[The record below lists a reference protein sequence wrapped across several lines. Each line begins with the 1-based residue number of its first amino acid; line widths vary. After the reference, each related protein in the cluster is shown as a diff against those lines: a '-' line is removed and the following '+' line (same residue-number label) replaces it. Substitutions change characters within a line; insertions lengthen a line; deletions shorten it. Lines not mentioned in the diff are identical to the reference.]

1 MFELSNKGYKLLVAH
16 CSRAHAG
23 MLPQL
28 AMLVARRSFF
38 NFSFDG
44 LAGNKEPLAWTRP
57 PEPRLF
63 ASKRTGGV
71 GDAHAEHR
79 PALRSLKLGAPT
91 ANIIAT
97 ASSVNTVTLHSVS
110 GGVYT
115 HKVPLR
121 PGDNVTVG
129 DVGTLVKI
137 DTLFTWN
144 YDIFFAGARGQTRR
158 SRRMARS
165 DTTLRGP
172 LQRSP
177 LPGAPPQFWG
187 KHGRIPAP
195 PRRLGFS
202 LLHRTSSATSGGMC
216 ARARAAAG
224 GGGRR
229 KLQRGKKVW
238 RG

>member
-1 MFELSNKGYKLLVAH
+1 VFELTNKGYKLLVAH

-28 AMLVARRSFF
+28 AFLVARRSFF

-44 LAGNKEPLAWTRP
+44 LVGNKEPLAWTRP

-71 GDAHAEHR
+71 GDALAEHR

-115 HKVPLR
+115 HKAPLR

-137 DTLFTWN
+137 ETLFTWN
-144 YDIFFAGARGQTRR
+144 DDIFFAGRAWSNTAVPQDGARRHHCSWALTKEPVVGRASTILGKAWTHP
-158 SRRMARS
+158 S
-165 DTTLRGP
+165 TTKKAGFLTF
-172 LQRSP
+172 
-177 LPGAPPQFWG
+177 APYLERHFW
-187 KHGRIPAP
+187 
-195 PRRLGFS
+195 
-202 LLHRTSSATSGGMC
+202 
-216 ARARAAAG
+216 
-224 GGGRR
+224 
-229 KLQRGKKVW
+229 W
-238 RG
+238 